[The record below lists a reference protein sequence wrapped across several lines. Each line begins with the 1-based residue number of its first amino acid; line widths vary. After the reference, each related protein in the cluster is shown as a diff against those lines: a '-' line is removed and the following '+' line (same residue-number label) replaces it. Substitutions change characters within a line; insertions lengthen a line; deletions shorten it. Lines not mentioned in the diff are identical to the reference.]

1 MKDALRSNLHLWV
14 KNLWNQHMERMG
26 TVGKIQSEYP
36 AGMLGV
42 LHSYHG
48 KDVLKRNLRR
58 GAFSQKDLFNEC
70 S

>member
-1 MKDALRSNLHLWV
+1 
-14 KNLWNQHMERMG
+14 MG
-26 TVGKIQSEYP
+26 TAGRIQSEYP

-48 KDVLKRNLRR
+48 KDVLKRNIRR